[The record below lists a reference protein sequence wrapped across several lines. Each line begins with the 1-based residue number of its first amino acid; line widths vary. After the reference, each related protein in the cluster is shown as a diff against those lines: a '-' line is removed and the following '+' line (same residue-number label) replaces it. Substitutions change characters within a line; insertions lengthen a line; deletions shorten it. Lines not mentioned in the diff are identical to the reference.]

1 MIANQTRAK
10 TEQLAK
16 THWLITS
23 ARVLQAIQE
32 RTAVRARNI
41 SLEIMCFFSDEQTT

>member
-1 MIANQTRAK
+1 MFKVIQIFRFSEQISMIASKTRAT

-23 ARVLQAIQE
+23 ARVL
-32 RTAVRARNI
+32 
-41 SLEIMCFFSDEQTT
+41 

>member
-23 ARVLQAIQE
+23 ARVL
-32 RTAVRARNI
+32 
-41 SLEIMCFFSDEQTT
+41 